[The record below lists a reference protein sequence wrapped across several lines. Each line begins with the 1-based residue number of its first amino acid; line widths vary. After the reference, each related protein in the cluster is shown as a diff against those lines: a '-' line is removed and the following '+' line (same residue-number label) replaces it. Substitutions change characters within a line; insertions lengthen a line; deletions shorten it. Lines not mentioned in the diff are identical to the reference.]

1 MNRINGPNQRIE
13 LMKRIHEGDLI
24 ALDGKNGTAV
34 VHPGEELMAA
44 FKRRL
49 VLEEQHQEH
58 LDQFRDKP
66 CKTKDG
72 VRINVLANI
81 AMENDLNQ
89 LFRYGAE
96 GIGLYRTEI
105 FFLSL
110 DRYPEI
116 EEQVEV
122 YQKVFDSIPQE
133 QPLMIRTLDLGADK
147 AAPYMG
153 SVSYTHLT
161 LPTTPYV

>member
-1 MNRINGPNQRIE
+1 
-13 LMKRIHEGDLI
+13 
-24 ALDGKNGTAV
+24 
-34 VHPGEELMAA
+34 MAA

-89 LFRYGAE
+89 LFRHGAE

-122 YQKVFDSIPQE
+122 YQKVFGSIPQE

-153 SVSYTHLT
+153 Y
-161 LPTTPYV
+161 PNEGNPYLGCRALRRQLRKPRVLKNQLKSILLASKNREKLSLILSLIHI